1 MSLKRS
7 LLFSLVVALTAAC
20 SDAGPRAASPDA
32 GLPSGSGGSGWYTQC
47 LCEADMQ
54 AYLDL
59 SFVEL
64 ADTVTGTI
72 TTRQDSV
79 ILRLDS
85 VHWAPS
91 KTLPFPLTE
100 GSTIS
105 IYQGAG
111 DRRDFAADFAP
122 WGSIGRMGRHVIAPF
137 RWNALHELVSGERFF
152 GMLSRPTGPAFE
164 LKIAALKPS
173 GDPVCDPFALGP
185 HQPEVQV
192 TRAELIAILESHAT
206 WQDASLAC
214 VRKLEETGGWSGAL
228 GDPPPADAGP

>member
-1 MSLKRS
+1 MNRIDALVIFP
-7 LLFSLVVALTAAC
+7 LLVVAVSC
-20 SDAGPRAASPDA
+20 SDGAPRSVSPLSNA
-32 GLPSGSGGSGWYTQC
+32 TAGSGGAGPYTRC
-47 LCEADMQ
+47 LCEEGMQ

-79 ILRLDS
+79 ILRLDG

-91 KTLPFPLTE
+91 KVFPFPLTE

-111 DRRDFAADFAP
+111 DRRDFPTDFAP

-137 RWNALHELVSGERFF
+137 RWNTLHELVPGERFF
-152 GMLSRPTGPAFE
+152 GMLSRPTGPEFE

-185 HQPEVQV
+185 HQPEIQA
-192 TRAELIAILESHAT
+192 TRAELISILQSHED
-206 WQDASLAC
+206 WRDAWITC
-214 VRKLEETGGWSGAL
+214 VRKLEETGGPIG
-228 GDPPPADAGP
+228 GFPDAGP